1 MDTPTE
7 ETITKALDNL
17 EIDSEPIAHAAAGIL
32 GATTET
38 PTKDNDDNA
47 QQAHPYMGFPQM
59 HHHHLMNG
67 GPLPPLPHMMAYPP
81 PPPPPSQYMMMDSN
95 NGSEYAGAKSA
106 SSAGTDFAMFNPYTM
121 LPPSSGSTT
130 SPMTADPFWTP
141 ANHGAIPPSNDV
153 SVPKSTVG
161 EIAYTRGGSFAG
173 PSSSAIE
180 EAIGGEDGV
189 FDEHL
194 GQPKSRRQTFHSGSG
209 NVMFGSQQHS
219 QSTTIAN
226 STSSRTQSISLDGPS
241 GAIFAN
247 TTDSTNVVDVD
258 GKKEKN
264 TDLAQGFQQ
273 STFPP
278 AYPYNG
284 PIMHPNP
291 LYNGH
296 PMSGSPFQPY
306 GYPSFQSFSPIPS
319 GVKPSGNEKNGV
331 SGGNSGAT
339 NAAGMGLS
347 SEDFAGAGII
357 PPHIDSPANIP
368 WMYGSHSPFPAGQAS
383 MMMPNN
389 AGLKNGG
396 LYGSK
401 SYKTRGGKKFNNG
414 DARSKNDTS
423 RGKNDDQYNDGNFNR
438 GYRAEQYNSMIS
450 ASSKYNNAT
459 LADFVGG
466 IYSLCKDQHGCRF
479 LQKQL
484 DIDGEAA
491 ASMIFFEI
499 KDHIVELMVDSFGNY
514 LIQKLLEISSQEQKL
529 EIVTIAAPDI
539 WKISF
544 DPHGTRAL
552 QKLVEC
558 ITTLKEVEIIQ
569 ESLKGHIVELSK
581 DLNGNHVVQKLLTK
595 LRTEDSEFIFQEC
608 CQSTMEIATQR
619 HGCCVL
625 QRCFDNGSL
634 EQRSQLCDKIMENIN
649 ILSTDPFGNYVVQYI
664 LTKEAEYGETK
675 YTFKIVELL
684 KGHAVRLSMHKFGS
698 NVVENILR
706 TPSVS
711 SDIVTELVNS
721 GNENIAKLLND
732 SYGNYVLQTSL
743 DVAKNSS
750 NNNTELYNTLTA
762 TLKPLL
768 VGPIRSTPHGRKMI
782 SIIEGGNGF
791 PTHSNSRPG
800 HGHRGGYHRNK
811 NHRGNSQPR

>member
-1 MDTPTE
+1 MATPTE

-17 EIDSEPIAHAAAGIL
+17 EIDSEPIAHAGARIL
-32 GATTET
+32 SGTTET
-38 PTKDNDDNA
+38 LTKDAEDNA

-59 HHHHLMNG
+59 HHPLMNG

-81 PPPPPSQYMMMDSN
+81 PPSQYMMMDSN
-95 NGSEYAGAKSA
+95 NGGEYAGNKPA

-121 LPPSSGSTT
+121 MPPTSGSTT
-130 SPMTADPFWTP
+130 SPMTTDPFWAP
-141 ANHGAIPPSNDV
+141 ANHGGLPPVSDL

-161 EIAYTRGGSFAG
+161 EMSYPRGASFAG
-173 PSSSAIE
+173 PSSSALE
-180 EAIGGEDGV
+180 DAIAGEDGV
-189 FDEHL
+189 FDEQL

-209 NVMFGSQQHS
+209 NAMFGSQQHP
-219 QSTTIAN
+219 QSASIAN
-226 STSSRTQSISLDGPS
+226 PASSRTQSISLDGPS
-241 GAIFAN
+241 GAIFASTSNSNN
-247 TTDSTNVVDVD
+247 TVDVD
-258 GKKEKN
+258 GKKEK
-264 TDLAQGFQQ
+264 TSELAQGFQQ
-273 STFPP
+273 TSFPP

-284 PIMHPNP
+284 PLLHPNP

-319 GVKPSGNEKNGV
+319 GVKPSGNEKDVV
-331 SGGNSGAT
+331 SVGHPSAT
-339 NAAGMGLS
+339 NATGMGLPS
-347 SEDFAGAGII
+347 DDFAAAGII

-368 WMYGSHSPFPAGQAS
+368 WMYGSPSPFPAGQAS

-389 AGLKNGG
+389 AGHKNGN

-401 SYKTRGGKKFNNG
+401 NYKMRAGKKFNNG
-414 DARSKNDTS
+414 EARSKNDTS
-423 RGKNDDQYNDGNFNR
+423 RGKNDDQYNDGNYNR
-438 GYRAEQYNSMIS
+438 SYRAEHYNSMIS

-514 LIQKLLEISSQEQKL
+514 LIQKLLEISGQEQKL

-595 LRTEDSEFIFQEC
+595 LRTEDSEFIFKEC
-608 CQSTMEIATQR
+608 CNSTMEIATQR

-634 EQRSQLCDKIMENIN
+634 AQRSQLCDKIMENIN
-649 ILSTDPFGNYVVQYI
+649 VLTTDPFGNYVVQYI

-698 NVVENILR
+698 NVAEKLLR

-711 SDIVTELVNS
+711 SEIVTELVNS

-743 DVAKNSS
+743 DVAKNSD
-750 NNNTELYNTLTA
+750 NAELYSTLA
-762 TLKPLL
+762 NTLKPLL
-768 VGPIRSTPHGRKMI
+768 VGQIRSTPHGRKMI
-782 SIIEGGNGF
+782 SIIEGGNTIPSHG
-791 PTHSNSRPG
+791 NARPG
-800 HGHRGGYHRNK
+800 HGNRGGYHRNK
-811 NHRGNSQPR
+811 NHRGNNQTQ